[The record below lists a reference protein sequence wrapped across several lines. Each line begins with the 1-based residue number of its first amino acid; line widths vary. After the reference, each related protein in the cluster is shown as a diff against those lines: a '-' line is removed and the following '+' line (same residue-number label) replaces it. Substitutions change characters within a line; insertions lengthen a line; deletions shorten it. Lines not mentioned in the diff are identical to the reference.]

1 MALTEQVETSLRDA
15 QENLRNALAFSAR
28 TEKSFISMHIA
39 KMMHGIDNLID
50 VHDIFEKVEERKEG
64 ESGTWGPILG
74 DFDIG

>member
-1 MALTEQVETSLRDA
+1 
-15 QENLRNALAFSAR
+15 
-28 TEKSFISMHIA
+28 MHIA

-50 VHDIFEKVEERKEG
+50 VHDIIEKVEDRKEG